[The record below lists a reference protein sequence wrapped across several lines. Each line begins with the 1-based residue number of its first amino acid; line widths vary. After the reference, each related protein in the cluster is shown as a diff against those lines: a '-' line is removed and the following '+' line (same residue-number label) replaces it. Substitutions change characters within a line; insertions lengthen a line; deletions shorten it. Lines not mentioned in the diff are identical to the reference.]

1 MQKTIQ
7 AKVISPTQRKLRLLN
22 KEYDNFQLYLNGVD
36 WLDNLY
42 SATKQQA
49 DKVLR
54 NKNPKNEQPMILRND
69 CIRLVCKETK
79 LTKWWIKIPVYNV
92 HGGIY
97 VPIVFSRK
105 QENLIYEG
113 KICDSELIKRGKDF
127 YVHIVIKKEIQ
138 MRKVYNDVLAI
149 DMGIRRIASVIQFS
163 TRKPVFYGKELRQL
177 RGHHFYL
184 RKKVQSKKIKHLNRW
199 LRKSREQ
206 RQTNYWLHKY
216 AKQIVEQAKDT
227 NSFIVLG
234 DLRHIRKSGEK
245 KGRKFRRKLNSFPF
259 YKLSAYIKY
268 KAETEGIEVIE
279 VSEAYTSQTCWKCG
293 EKGMRRQGL
302 FKCGL
307 CGIEDNADRNGAINI
322 AKRGIGQALS
332 QGLSLTKPESLAENI
347 ENRVFD
353 ATRQE
358 PHSLQAWE

>member
-1 MQKTIQ
+1 MLQKTIQ
-7 AKVISPTQRKLRLLN
+7 AKVIMPTKRKSHLLN

-36 WLDNLY
+36 WIDNLY

-49 DKVLR
+49 DKILK

-69 CIRLVCKETK
+69 CIKLLCKETK
-79 LTKWWIKIPVYNV
+79 LTRWWIKIPVHKV
-92 HGGIY
+92 RGGIY
-97 VPIVFSRK
+97 LPIVFSKK
-105 QENLIYEG
+105 QESLIYEG
-113 KICDSELIKRGKDF
+113 KICDSELVKKGKDF
-127 YVHIVIKKEIQ
+127 YVHIVIKREVQ

-149 DMGIRRIASVIQFS
+149 DMGIRRIASVVQLS
-163 TRKPVFYGKELRQL
+163 TKKPVFYGKELRRI

-184 RKKVQSKKIKHLNRW
+184 QKKVQSKKIKHLYRW
-199 LRKSREQ
+199 LRKSNEQ

-216 AKQIVEQAKDT
+216 AKQIVEQAKGT

-234 DLRHIRKSGEK
+234 DLKHIREAGKK

-268 KAETEGIEVIE
+268 KAEAEGIEVVE
-279 VSEAYTSQTCWKCG
+279 VSEAYTSQTCHKCG
-293 EKGMRRQGL
+293 EKGIRNQGL

-307 CGIEDNADRNGAINI
+307 CGLHDNADRNGAINI
-322 AKRGIGQALS
+322 AKRGLGQAQV
-332 QGLSLTKPESLAENI
+332 QGLSLTKPESLAENV
-347 ENRVFD
+347 ENKAFD

-358 PHSLQAWE
+358 PYML